1 MRTMRHFRAR
11 SFVDRGPKKS
21 GPDIEIKTVRDLK
34 KKEKKMRLGRLPVNL
49 SASTLSA
56 IKKRAMNSGKSAS
69 EIVRELVESGLNN
82 PSGFRDGSGAGHG
95 PETIREVVS
104 EAVME
109 ALKGGGSGI
118 PPELLR
124 YLVQDL
130 AKTENLL
137 RQLSLFF
144 SPGKPKE
151 HEERV
156 RIARQKSNRILKNL
170 NLNVI
175 EDVDRPEVVP
185 QEEAEKMLRE
195 MGIIEGDGG
204 RKSEGEK

>member
-1 MRTMRHFRAR
+1 
-11 SFVDRGPKKS
+11 
-21 GPDIEIKTVRDLK
+21 
-34 KKEKKMRLGRLPVNL
+34 MRLGRLPVNL

-56 IKKRAMNSGKSAS
+56 IKKRATNSGKSAS

-82 PSGFRDGSGAGHG
+82 PSRFRDGSGAGHG
-95 PETIREVVS
+95 PETIREAVS

-118 PPELLR
+118 PPEVLR

-144 SPGKPKE
+144 SPGKAKE

-170 NLNVI
+170 NLNEI
-175 EDVDRPEVVP
+175 EDVDRPEVLS

-204 RKSEGEK
+204 GKSEGEK